1 MAGNPNLTFARLLDW
16 LEGRLPA
23 TEAQIVTQQVAVAD
37 EAVQVQVKWLTAFC
51 KLSNHIVLA
60 PLPFAVRTTLRQRF
74 AAFAQTRQP
83 PPFLQRLV
91 AVLTFDSRHQSALA
105 GLRATASEPVRQ
117 YIFATD
123 WADVALNIQ
132 QRLSDEHLDL
142 IGQIL
147 GNTATLAA
155 DPIVVQL
162 LLHEREVAITL
173 ADELG
178 EFMFPAIEPGNYGLI
193 LSTDQVEIELP
204 SFALTLD

>member
-16 LEGRLPA
+16 VEGRLPA

-37 EAVQVQVKWLTAFC
+37 EAVQVQVKWLTAFR
-51 KLSNHIVLA
+51 KLSNHLVLA
-60 PLPFAVRTTLRQRF
+60 PLPFAVRATLRQRF

-83 PPFLQRLV
+83 PPFLPRLV
-91 AVLTFDSRHQSALA
+91 AVLTFDSRHHSALA

-132 QRLSDEHLDL
+132 PRLSDEHLDL

-155 DPIVVQL
+155 DPVVVQL

-204 SFALTLD
+204 SFALTRD